1 MPRQTPFDAG
11 ERDRQITLQQ
21 VTDGT
26 VDDSGF
32 PLEPWTDLVS
42 VFAKRIDLGGSEMFK
57 ASQLSAPYDTR
68 WEIAYR
74 TDMDPDEIDVPKA
87 RRLSYKGRVY
97 DIVSA
102 SEIGRREGIELFTLS
117 GGLLT

>member
-1 MPRQTPFDAG
+1 MDAG
-11 ERDRQITLQQ
+11 ERDRQVTLQQ
-21 VTDGT
+21 VTEGT
-26 VDDSGF
+26 TDSDGF
-32 PLEPWTDLVS
+32 PLEPWSTLAS

-74 TDMDPDEIDVPKA
+74 TDMDPDELDIPKV
-87 RRLSYKGRVY
+87 RRLVYKGRPY
-97 DIVSA
+97 DIVAA